1 MNKRQNQIDD
11 EELLKLIAQADKKAF
26 SQLMARHLGS
36 VILFAMRYFPQR
48 SDAEDIA
55 QETFIRLWCKAPV
68 WQDKGVSVKA
78 WLYRVAYNQSIDHLR
93 KQRLEYKPDCDENI
107 VDESAFIERLMNV
120 ENNLA
125 VQKIALDTLPERQKT
140 AIALCAIRG
149 LSNGEAATVMG
160 ISVDALES
168 LLARG
173 RRKLKKNYSQMIQ
186 QQNNV
191 EGGVTNDFC

>member
-1 MNKRQNQIDD
+1 MNKQQDQKSD
-11 EELLKLIAQADKKAF
+11 EELLELIAQADKKAF
-26 SQLMARHLGS
+26 SQLMSRHLGS
-36 VILFAMRYFPQR
+36 LVLFAMRYFPQR

-68 WQDKGVSVKA
+68 WQDRGVSIKA
-78 WLYRVAYNQSIDHLR
+78 WLFRVAYNQSIDQLR

-107 VDESAFIERLMNV
+107 VDESAFIERLMDA

-125 VQKIALDTLPERQKT
+125 VQKIALDALPERQKT

-149 LSNGEAATVMG
+149 LSNGEAASVMG

-173 RRKLKKNYSQMIQ
+173 RRKLKTLYLQTMER
-186 QQNNV
+186 QNNSERELV
-191 EGGVTNDFC
+191 NDIY